1 MKKDKNGQNVPYL
14 DITEVVLMHCN
25 VGNNSYQ
32 QNSRVWYIFQSST
45 NLSINY

>member
-25 VGNNSYQ
+25 VGNNSY
-32 QNSRVWYIFQSST
+32 
-45 NLSINY
+45 

>member
-25 VGNNSYQ
+25 VANNSY
-32 QNSRVWYIFQSST
+32 
-45 NLSINY
+45 